1 MSCDAKRMAALGA
14 LELIQGLELRDGEL
28 VGIGT
33 GSTVRAFLDV
43 ASEILRGKRLL
54 SSSNSTALELSS
66 RGFDVI
72 YYPSSATP
80 MKLYVDGADEV
91 VPSTGDMIKGGGG
104 ALLGEKVLAF
114 ASALNIFIVSED
126 KVVERLG
133 SRSPVPIEVL
143 PEALPFVME
152 SLKAMGLKAAPR
164 VSAGK
169 MGPVISDWR
178 GVLVDVF
185 TGPIDDP
192 RRLNDSL
199 RSIPGVI
206 ETGLFV
212 GLADYVVVGRR
223 SCTYDV
229 YRLRRVVKAPYL

>member
-1 MSCDAKRMAALGA
+1 MSCDAKKMAALGA
-14 LELIQGLELRDGEL
+14 LEIIRGLDLRDGEL

-43 ASEILRGKRLL
+43 AYEFLKGKRLM

-72 YYPSSATP
+72 YYPSTSYVR
-80 MKLYVDGADEV
+80 LYVDGADEV
-91 VPSTGDMIKGGGG
+91 VPATGDMIKGGGG
-104 ALLGEKVLAF
+104 ALLGEKILAF

-152 SLKAMGLKAAPR
+152 SLKAMGLKASPR
-164 VSAGK
+164 ASAGK
-169 MGPVISDWR
+169 MGPVVSDWR
-178 GVLVDVF
+178 GVIVDVF
-185 TGPIDDP
+185 TGPISDP
-192 RRLNDSL
+192 RRLNESL
-199 RSIPGVI
+199 ESIPGVI

-212 GLADYVVVGRR
+212 GFADYVVVGRR

-229 YRLRRVVKAPYL
+229 FRLRRVVKAPYL